1 MVLETERTSWGI
13 IYNYSYPPYF
23 RFSLY
28 IYSDDPNVLYLS
40 NVCVSHYYRG
50 RGFGN
55 KLIEF
60 VFKES
65 KKLGEQSIRLKVLRE
80 SFMYDW
86 YSREGFT
93 DLCDDEEDEKYI
105 WMKLLTLR

>member
-13 IYNYSYPPYF
+13 RYNYSSPPYF
-23 RFSLY
+23 GFSLY
-28 IYSDDPNVLYLS
+28 IYNDDPKTLYLS
-40 NVCVSHYYRG
+40 NVHVSHFYRG

-55 KLIEF
+55 NLLEF

-65 KKLGEQSIRLKVLRE
+65 KKLGTQSIRLKVLRE

-86 YSREGFT
+86 YSRKGFT
-93 DLCDDEEDEKYI
+93 DLCNDEEDEKYI
-105 WMKLLTLR
+105 WMELLTLG